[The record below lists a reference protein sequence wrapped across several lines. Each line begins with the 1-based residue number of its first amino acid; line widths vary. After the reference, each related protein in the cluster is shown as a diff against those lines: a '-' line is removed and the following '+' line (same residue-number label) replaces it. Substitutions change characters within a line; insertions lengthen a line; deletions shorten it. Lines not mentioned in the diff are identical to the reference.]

1 MHKLSDKPTLLREK
15 TGDCIPPTESY
26 SPGGCRGNI
35 KTSCRIYTNL
45 NITCLDYT
53 LPRNIPLS
61 RRGTSIAEVDAP
73 TEQPENVRLRRAFE
87 GLIDQRKFNFFG
99 TITNRKKKTETKF
112 RNLIYGTYFI
122 QDYDNLINNPYIE
135 EGKRLRKERT
145 TINEDNYWFEQ
156 PNFIVPLNYLTEIH
170 SDKKA
175 IKNIQK
181 YQNRFTINDLGKY
194 DDIFEKGFYEYNL
207 FKIAK
212 RHGVNSLFTVVEYG
226 KKNGEIHL
234 HFLLSYT
241 KDTKNIHKHRYKG
254 GRWAIIPNSGKCND
268 KACGPTSKEVNSLSA
283 FFKDISKIGKS
294 QLELIRNPNTARNY
308 VTKYVLKD
316 IYFNAGNN
324 SLKPLNNHTET
335 CSEKYKKSGHEH
347 NGDCER
353 TYKGSYKYNQKS
365 YYNPLQEI
373 KVDYPLYALKDLACK
388 CLWWKTQFIP
398 LNTKQKQLL

>member
-1 MHKLSDKPTLLREK
+1 MRKLSDKPTLLREI
-15 TGDCIPPTESY
+15 TSNGVVRGTEHLPPMD
-26 SPGGCRGNI
+26 
-35 KTSCRIYTNL
+35 TSNNVYRWFKPY
-45 NITCLDYT
+45 CLKYDRPK

-61 RRGTSIAEVDAP
+61 RRGTSIAEVDDP

-122 QDYDNLINNPYIE
+122 QDYDDLINRPYIE
-135 EGKRLRKERT
+135 ESARLRKEGYN
-145 TINEDNYWFEQ
+145 INEQ
-156 PNFIVPLNYLTEIH
+156 NFMSVIINNQ
-170 SDKKA
+170 KA
-175 IKNIQK
+175 LENIQK
-181 YQNRFTINDLGKY
+181 YQNRFTINDLSKY

-212 RHGVNSLFTVVEYG
+212 RHGINSLFTVVEYG

-234 HFLLSYT
+234 HLLLSYT

-254 GRWAIIPNSGKCND
+254 GRYAIIPNSGKCNETT
-268 KACGPTSKEVNSLSA
+268 CGSSSKEVNSLSA
-283 FFKDISKIGKS
+283 FFADISKIGKS

-324 SLKPLNNHTET
+324 SLNPLNNHTDICT
-335 CSEKYKKSGHEH
+335 KHNH
-347 NGDCER
+347 NGECER

-365 YYNPLQEI
+365 YDNPLKEI

-398 LNTKQKQLL
+398 LNTKQKLLL